1 MNFFSGLFPRPRPF
15 PVLLRPCSPQVG
27 KDQQPARGAD
37 MGRHWTRHRGPT
49 MHEASRS
56 HADGASATVGLGV
69 PEVPGG
75 GQPTPQPYPFVP
87 LPLVR
92 PSQDVAA
99 EPEVRP
105 APCSAPVP
113 SPRPEPDP
121 RSEVIEPLPLVSSL
135 SRRCRTGVRS
145 LARRNPAQGR
155 PCGRPSSR
163 RQRPGGHRGTVSPSA
178 PGRRWPIR
186 GRERLTRSTPIRAA
200 RPATTT

>member
-1 MNFFSGLFPRPRPF
+1 MFAPGGQGPATRQGSGH
-15 PVLLRPCSPQVG
+15 
-27 KDQQPARGAD
+27 
-37 MGRHWTRHRGPT
+37 GRHWTRHRGPT

-113 SPRPEPDP
+113 SPRTEPDP

-145 LARRNPAQGR
+145 LARRNPAQGWPGSGRLRR
-155 PCGRPSSR
+155 PPSGPAATRRP
-163 RQRPGGHRGTVSPSA
+163 PGTVSPSA

-186 GRERLTRSTPIRAA
+186 RRERLTRGTPIRAA